1 MLRARIHLDPRT
13 RGPAIA
19 AALASALLAACGS
32 DAPSKGSGAPLGS
45 IATNPDTGMKFI
57 VDSNQGGNASGVK
70 IRDVLWGR
78 LVDVYDRDP
87 ATGVPALQFIDFL
100 IDPEIQ
106 SDGSD
111 FLLETQPVTAKQ
123 NLTILH
129 AFGTAEWDQAFARLE
144 QGLQPF
150 ITKGFQ
156 TQTLPPYTE
165 LPRNAAMVV
174 IFDDLL
180 EDGGNPGDPGYPATV
195 TSSNVQVRVGYPPIG
210 PFELRVLPD
219 RNHGDLAG
227 GKFHTTR
234 VLLDMTVSKLEA
246 VSTSLPVNQVGLPEA
261 VTTGQPNVALR
272 IPTKVNP
279 SAAQFDVLQNLSAH
293 PVAFNGNGPNDPT
306 SPTLDVVRAFRS
318 GGKTLITGDPY
329 NGFLQDD
336 ASPKILGSQTV
347 AVDQVIPF
355 GSGAYALDLTFA
367 VPGCSGAPRI
377 GDVIQLTNAVLEVTQ
392 AGIPPSAGKVTNVM
406 VRLVA
411 GSGASV
417 LGAGGTSG
425 EYGTV
430 FDPATSVVPECF
442 VKFSPSPLQ
451 QPNFQVPIQATVHL
465 SFSEPMDPASV
476 QSFDTFLISKDP
488 VSPAPSV
495 AALFSRVV
503 GQISGGLD
511 LTSFAF
517 QPSVP
522 LKHVLGQS
530 ETYFVRLLGGS
541 TGLTDLA
548 GNALALVL
556 PTIPFTIDPNEPTI
570 DSGGLSLTFDSVD
583 EDGNGPP
590 ELRGGYLPDL
600 LRGTIRP
607 RPVTRFSAVA
617 DSSQITVAAMGAPF
631 GLLDPLSR
639 FGSRLMTVWRYH
651 DLGFPLFEE
660 PFLNIDVEGLH
671 WSPSIPALQFDIFP
685 QFQIGL
691 AHSKKLPDE
700 FINTMV
706 TPPAVPFPLTPGSG
720 LNETFADNLAEPLN
734 VVHPKQLGYIILPS
748 DLQTASTGLLIEPW
762 PLNRNVPLSQFQRWT
777 WRDTANTIVGGPN
790 SSGADTFIMG
800 LLWLPP
806 LKTFPGAYAAGSVP
820 TLALPLLMDFR
831 AYPNDSANGLNGLLA
846 ANASVFAQPY
856 FRAFSTGGILP
867 TGIPK
872 KIDPDQQVI
881 AVGGLT
887 GAGIP
892 TPPLDNSFYYGQ
904 ADFVVRVSQ
913 VHSIWF
919 DLTTASNF
927 GIAVVEPSVAS
938 QPSGTSVSVAF
949 RGATAMNPTPT
960 PGLDPWESGQQID
973 PYGNAYAAI
982 VPNTGPFTPN
992 FVNSDPSWKHT
1003 LQELNGARFV
1013 QARITL
1019 VSNAESGVSPEISA
1033 LGIPFFK

>member
-1 MLRARIHLDPRT
+1 MLRARTHLDPMT
-13 RGPAIA
+13 HGPAIA
-19 AALASALLAACGS
+19 CALAGALLAACGS
-32 DAPSKGSGAPLGS
+32 DTPTKGSGAPIGS

-57 VDSNQGGNASGVK
+57 VDPNQGGNASGVK

-87 ATGVPALQFIDFL
+87 AIGAPVLQFSDFL

-111 FLLETQPVTAKQ
+111 YLLELQPVTAKH

-129 AFGTAEWDQAFARLE
+129 AFGTPEWDQAFARLE

-156 TQTLPPYTE
+156 SQTLPPYTE

-174 IFDDLL
+174 ILDDLL
-180 EDGGNPGDPGYPATV
+180 EDGGNPGDAGYPATV

-234 VLLDMTVSKLEA
+234 VLLDMTVSKVEA
-246 VSTSLPVNQVGLPEA
+246 VGTSLPVNQIGLPEA

-279 SAAQFDVLQNLSAH
+279 SAAQFDVLQNLSGH
-293 PVAFNGNGPNDPT
+293 PLAFNGNGPNDPT

-336 ASPKILGSQTV
+336 TAPKILGSQTV
-347 AVDQVIPF
+347 TIDQVTPL
-355 GSGAYALDLTFA
+355 GSGTYTVDLTFA
-367 VPGCSGAPRI
+367 VASCAGAPRI
-377 GDVIQLTNAVLEVTQ
+377 GDVVQLTNAVLEVIQ
-392 AGIPPSAGKVTNVM
+392 AGFPPTAGQVTNVV

-411 GSGASV
+411 GSGAGV

-430 FDPATSVVPECF
+430 FDPVASIVPECF
-442 VKFSPSPLQ
+442 VKFSPGPVQ
-451 QPNFQVPIQATVHL
+451 QPNLQVPIQASAQV

-476 QSFDTFLISKDP
+476 KAFDSFILSKDP
-488 VSPAPSV
+488 ATPAPSV

-503 GQISGGLD
+503 GQISGGID
-511 LTSFAF
+511 LTSYAF

-522 LKHVLGQS
+522 FKHVLGQS
-530 ETYFVRLLGGS
+530 ETYYVRLLGGS
-541 TGLTDLA
+541 TGITDLA
-548 GNALALVL
+548 GNALASVL
-556 PTIPFTIDPNEPTI
+556 PAIPFTIDPNGPTI
-570 DSGGLSLTFDSVD
+570 DSGGVSLTFDSVD

-617 DSSQITVAAMGAPF
+617 DPSQLTVAGMSAPF
-631 GLLDPLSR
+631 GVIDPLSR

-651 DLGFPLFEE
+651 DLGFPLFDESY
-660 PFLNIDVEGLH
+660 LNIDVEGLY
-671 WSPSIPALQFDIFP
+671 WAPIVPSLQFDIFP

-691 AHSKKLPDE
+691 AHSAKLPDE
-700 FINTMV
+700 FIDTMKM
-706 TPPAVPFPLTPGSG
+706 PPVPAWPASG
-720 LNETFADNLAEPLN
+720 LVETFAANLAEPLN

-748 DLQTASTGLLIEPW
+748 DLQTAASGLLIEPW
-762 PLNRNVPLSQFQRWT
+762 PLNRNVPLSQFVRWT
-777 WRDTANTIVGGPN
+777 WRDTGIDAVGGLDSAGVDTN
-790 SSGADTFIMG
+790 IMSS
-800 LLWLPP
+800 LWPP
-806 LKTFPGAYAAGSVP
+806 LPTFPASYAAGSVP
-820 TLALPLLMDFR
+820 TIGLPLLMDFR
-831 AYPNDSANGLNGLLA
+831 AYPTDSANSLNGLS
-846 ANASVFAQPY
+846 ASSASPFAMPY

-872 KIDPDQQVI
+872 KIDPDQQI
-881 AVGGLT
+881 FAVGGLT
-887 GAGIP
+887 GGGAP
-892 TPPLDNSFYYGQ
+892 TAPLDNSFYYGQ
-904 ADFVVRVSQ
+904 ADFVVRVSR
-913 VHSIWF
+913 VHTIWI
-919 DLTTASNF
+919 DLSSPSNF
-927 GIAVVEPSVAS
+927 ANAVVEPTVAS

-949 RGATAMNPTPT
+949 RGATAMNPAPMA
-960 PGLDPWESGQQID
+960 GLDPWEDGQQID
-973 PYGNAYAAI
+973 PYGNAYAPI
-982 VPNTGPFTPN
+982 IPNTGPFTPT
-992 FVNSDPSWKHT
+992 FVNADPTWKHT
-1003 LQELNGARFV
+1003 LQDVNGARFV
-1013 QARITL
+1013 QGRISM
-1019 VSNAESGVSPEISA
+1019 VSNAESGVSPELSA
-1033 LGIPFFK
+1033 LGIPFVK